1 MINDD
6 KRLYELQKTAKKKK
20 GNIATLDLHKERR
33 LNLLHT
39 IGVNKQKIVCVCGG
53 GGGGI

>member
-1 MINDD
+1 MNY
-6 KRLYELQKTAKKKK
+6 KRQPQKKE